1 MSPEPTPNPVD
12 APVPLRGGERP
23 APSEKPNAW
32 EDAVPMRI
40 AAERTEAEERE
51 ARLRLVLG
59 RRR

>member
-1 MSPEPTPNPVD
+1 MTPEPPPAPLD

-23 APSEKPNAW
+23 VSTEKPNAW
-32 EDAVPMRI
+32 EDAVPVRI
-40 AAERTEAEERE
+40 AAERAEAEERK